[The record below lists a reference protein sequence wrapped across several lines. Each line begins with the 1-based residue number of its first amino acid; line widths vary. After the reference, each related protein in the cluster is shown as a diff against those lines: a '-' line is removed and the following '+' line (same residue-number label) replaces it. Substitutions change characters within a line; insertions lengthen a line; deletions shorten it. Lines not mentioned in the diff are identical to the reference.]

1 MIRQRCASLLLP
13 AVVATVVAAPLRS
26 QEIGSPYRYIE
37 RGQEAGV
44 FAGFMA
50 TDRGRFG
57 LGPGSQPVVGARYG
71 VEVSGPVALEGLASM
86 SFGPRDVV
94 NPNRVEG
101 DRIVDEAEMRLVFI
115 EARLRFNLTGRR
127 TWNSIQPYA
136 FVGGGV
142 GFDTLGD
149 QDEDFALEEG
159 DRYSFGTQWTG
170 NVGFGGRIILTDRLL
185 VRVDGG
191 LRLYKVDIP
200 GGWRDPERGFENVP
214 EDEWVSGREISVGLG
229 WRV

>member
-1 MIRQRCASLLLP
+1 
-13 AVVATVVAAPLRS
+13 
-26 QEIGSPYRYIE
+26 
-37 RGQEAGV
+37 
-44 FAGFMA
+44 MA
-50 TDRGRFG
+50 TDAGRFG
-57 LGPGSQPVVGARYG
+57 LGPASQTMVGARYG
-71 VEVSGPVALEGLASM
+71 VEVSGPVALEGLATM

-101 DRIVDEAEMRLVFI
+101 DRVVDEAEMRIIFL

-136 FVGGGV
+136 YVGGGA

-149 QDEDFALEEG
+149 QDEDFALEEE

-170 NVGFGGRIILTDRLL
+170 NFGLGGRIILTERLL
-185 VRVDGG
+185 VRVDAG

-229 WRV
+229 WRF